1 LGTILLSGIV
11 VNNAIIIIDFYIAYR
26 DKYET
31 RQEALVM
38 VGRLRFTPIL
48 ITTMTTLLGMLPIAL
63 ALGDSTNIVQPLGIA
78 VCGGLVVSTFL
89 TLLLLPAI
97 LNLLPEKMIIK
108 SYKN

>member
-1 LGTILLSGIV
+1 
-11 VNNAIIIIDFYIAYR
+11 
-26 DKYET
+26 
-31 RQEALVM
+31 M

-78 VCGGLVVSTFL
+78 VCGGLAVSTFL

-97 LNLLPEKMIIK
+97 LNLFPEKMIIK